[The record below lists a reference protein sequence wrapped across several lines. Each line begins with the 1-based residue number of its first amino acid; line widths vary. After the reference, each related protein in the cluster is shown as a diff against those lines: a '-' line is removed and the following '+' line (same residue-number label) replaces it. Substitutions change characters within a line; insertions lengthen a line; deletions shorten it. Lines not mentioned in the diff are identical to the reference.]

1 MSAQVEIGY
10 IDHFDDTFDYSY
22 SGEALS
28 YPKICELHHCVPVP
42 EEVFSQWALRLPE
55 LPTCFCSA
63 KRPGRGLDVCGV

>member
-28 YPKICELHHCVPVP
+28 YPKICELHHCVPGEGWMYAAFDPACRPSSV
-42 EEVFSQWALRLPE
+42 S
-55 LPTCFCSA
+55 CSDTSVT
-63 KRPGRGLDVCGV
+63 GHGG